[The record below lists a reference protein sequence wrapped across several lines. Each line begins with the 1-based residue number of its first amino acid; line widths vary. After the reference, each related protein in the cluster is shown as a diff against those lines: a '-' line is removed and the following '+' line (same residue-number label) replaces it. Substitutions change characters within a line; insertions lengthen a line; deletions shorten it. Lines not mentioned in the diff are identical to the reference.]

1 MTTLLK
7 NWQQKKNDKKQGQ
20 TMEERLNTIRAG
32 ILGSNDGILT
42 VVGVVFSVAAAT
54 SNRLVIV
61 LAGLSDLLACALSMG
76 SGEFAAVSSQAD
88 SEKVAVALEKARL
101 KTAFDAQ
108 MEDVAAFYTDRGV
121 QPDTAKA
128 IAAEL
133 LAEKPQI
140 GRASCR
146 ERVLAEKPLAT
157 VLSVKYDMTL
167 GHYVSP
173 IAAAVS
179 STFSAALG
187 GVFPLV
193 ALLIFP
199 AHYQYL
205 AAIVATVVA
214 SALTGLLSAIFSQ
227 GMVKRAIWRN
237 IWVGLVTI
245 AIHYCIGL
253 LF

>member
-133 LAEKPQI
+133 LAEKP
-140 GRASCR
+140 
-146 ERVLAEKPLAT
+146 LAT

-187 GVFPLV
+187 GIFPLV

>member
-1 MTTLLK
+1 MTAIFK
-7 NWQQKKNDKKQGQ
+7 KWQQKRANKQSGQ

-61 LAGLSDLLACALSMG
+61 LAGLSDLFACALSMG

-88 SEKVAVALEKARL
+88 SEKVAVVREKARL
-101 KTAFDAQ
+101 KTDFDEQVA
-108 MEDVAAFYTDRGV
+108 DVAAFYTDRGV
-121 QPDTAKA
+121 SPETAKA
-128 IAAEL
+128 IACEL
-133 LAEKPQI
+133 LD
-140 GRASCR
+140 
-146 ERVLAEKPLAT
+146 EKPLET

-199 AHYQYL
+199 VEYQYL
-205 AAIVATVVA
+205 AAILATVVA
-214 SALTGLLSAIFSQ
+214 SALTGLLSALFSQ

-245 AIHYCIGL
+245 AIHYGIGL